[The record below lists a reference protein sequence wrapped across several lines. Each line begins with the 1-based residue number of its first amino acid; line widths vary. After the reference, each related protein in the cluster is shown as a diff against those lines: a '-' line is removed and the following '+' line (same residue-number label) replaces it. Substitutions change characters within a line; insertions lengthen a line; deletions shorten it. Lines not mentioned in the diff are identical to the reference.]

1 MSPFAYLLHDLRMRS
16 GIRQH
21 ELAELVGYEQ
31 SYLSALER
39 GTKGPPTPEFV
50 QKLVSALALDE
61 QDVHRVWDAVDASQR
76 RVEIPNDA
84 PPSVFLMCQELRKQI
99 ERLHPI
105 QIELMLI
112 ALKLSSS
119 LKEAAPASIRRPRRR
134 KSNIQEA
141 VM

>member
-1 MSPFAYLLHDLRMRS
+1 MSPFSYLLHDLRMRS

-39 GTKGPPTPEFV
+39 GTKGPPTPEFI

-61 QDVHRVWDAVDASQR
+61 QDMHQVWDAVDASQR
-76 RVEIPNDA
+76 KVEIPKDA

-99 ERLHPI
+99 DRLHPLQVEI
-105 QIELMLI
+105 MLT

-119 LKEAAPASIRRPRRR
+119 LKEVAPAGIRRPRRR
-134 KSNIQEA
+134 KSNEQEA